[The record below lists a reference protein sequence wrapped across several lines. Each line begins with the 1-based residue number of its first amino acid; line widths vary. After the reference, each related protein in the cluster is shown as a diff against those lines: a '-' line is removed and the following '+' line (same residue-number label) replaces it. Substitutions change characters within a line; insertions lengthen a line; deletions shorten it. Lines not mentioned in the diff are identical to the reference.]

1 MLIYNKICVCVSF
14 HLYIF
19 ILLAVTM
26 MNHER
31 LRKTFMKEN
40 SPINPTSLKLF
51 QQSFLILHL
60 GRLAIGLFRIGSYIV
75 QHGRWTMQFVK
86 SS

>member
-1 MLIYNKICVCVSF
+1 
-14 HLYIF
+14 
-19 ILLAVTM
+19 
-26 MNHER
+26 
-31 LRKTFMKEN
+31 MKEN

-51 QQSFLILHL
+51 QQSLFILHL
-60 GRLAIGLFRIGSYIV
+60 GQQAIGLFRIGSYIV